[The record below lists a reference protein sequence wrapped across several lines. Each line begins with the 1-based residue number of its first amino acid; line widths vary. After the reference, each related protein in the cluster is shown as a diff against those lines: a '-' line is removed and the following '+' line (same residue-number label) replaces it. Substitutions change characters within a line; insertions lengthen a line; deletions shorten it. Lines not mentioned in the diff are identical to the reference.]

1 MGLMTF
7 IGYLFVFLFG
17 IIAGDFINI
26 CIYHFFEKKKILV
39 KTFYNKECEHRLR
52 LPELVFLSFSIFT
65 KKKCVL
71 YYDRLIV
78 ELLNATL
85 YMCIFVLNGFSISSL
100 ISCFFVSSLLILS
113 FVDWKIYEI
122 PPKIN
127 IFILIIGIINLLLDL
142 KNFTDY
148 IIGFF
153 LVSTILII
161 LYVLTK
167 GKAIGGG
174 DIKLMAVAGLML
186 GFERIFLAFFIGC
199 VLATVIYIIQT
210 RFVKT
215 NGILALG
222 PYLSAGIIISLLW
235 GNKLLEWYYTVL

>member
-1 MGLMTF
+1 M
-7 IGYLFVFLFG
+7 
-17 IIAGDFINI
+17 
-26 CIYHFFEKKKILV
+26 
-39 KTFYNKECEHRLR
+39 
-52 LPELVFLSFSIFT
+52 
-65 KKKCVL
+65 
-71 YYDRLIV
+71 
-78 ELLNATL
+78 
-85 YMCIFVLNGFSISSL
+85 
-100 ISCFFVSSLLILS
+100 
-113 FVDWKIYEI
+113 
-122 PPKIN
+122 
-127 IFILIIGIINLLLDL
+127 DL